1 MIQATPHMRVLVA
14 TQPVDFRK
22 GIDGLVRVCREQMPA
37 DPFSGTAFV
46 FRNRMQTGIKVL
58 VYDGQGFWLCHK
70 RLSKGRFKWWPSRGS
85 KSSELASFSLQ
96 ILMGGGDPEGVQ
108 VIEAWKPLPLPG
120 PKRNQ
125 AGVPD
130 PSPILHSHDPDDF
143 SKTGD
148 HRERR
153 DLHQEPDRKEPGLES
168 S

>member
-22 GIDGLVRVCREQMPA
+22 GIDGLVRVCRDQMPA

-46 FRNRMQTGIKVL
+46 FRNRMRTGIKIL

-70 RLSKGRFKWWPSRGS
+70 RLSKGKFKWWPSRGS

-108 VIEAWKPLPLPG
+108 MVEMWKPLIYSGPEMNSSDVPG
-120 PKRNQ
+120 PT
-125 AGVPD
+125 
-130 PSPILHSHDPDDF
+130 PILNTHEPIDLP
-143 SKTGD
+143 KQGD
-148 HRERR
+148 HG
-153 DLHQEPDRKEPGLES
+153 K
-168 S
+168 

>member
-22 GIDGLVRVCREQMPA
+22 GIDGLVRVCRDQMPA

-46 FRNRMQTGIKVL
+46 FRNRMQTGIKIL

-96 ILMGGGDPEGVQ
+96 ILIGGGDPEGVQ
-108 VIEAWKPLPLPG
+108 VVEAWRPLSHPG
-120 PKRNQ
+120 PETDP
-125 AGVPD
+125 AGVPV
-130 PSPILHSHDPDDF
+130 PSPILPSHEHHDI
-143 SKTGD
+143 SKSGD
-148 HRERR
+148 HRNRR
-153 DLHQEPDRKEPGLES
+153 GLH
-168 S
+168 